1 MSAFLRVLAP
11 YLAYSFIS
19 FVGWTSRLRWTGAEH
34 VRAAGPSHILAFWHQ
49 RQAIFTFTHRR
60 QKPPASVLVSR
71 SKDGL
76 IIAEVM
82 RLFGI
87 LATRGSSSRG
97 ASRAAREML
106 EILANGRVVGI
117 TPDGP
122 KGPSRKVKT
131 GVLYLAQESGRPILP
146 IASAVSRRFELKS
159 AWDRFHFPLPFSR
172 IVVTHGAPIYVRR
185 DDDLKKKAAEVERAM
200 NAATEEADRMAGR

>member
-1 MSAFLRVLAP
+1 MSNLLRALVP

-19 FVGWTSRLRWTGAEH
+19 FVGWTSRIRWAGAEH
-34 VRAAGPSHILAFWHQ
+34 VRAAGASHILAFWHQ
-49 RQAIFTFTHRR
+49 RQAIFTFTHRN

-82 RLFGI
+82 RLSGI
-87 LATRGSSSRG
+87 LSTRGSSSRG

-106 EILANGRVVGI
+106 DILNNERVVGI

-122 KGPSRKVKT
+122 KGPPRKVKS

-146 IASAVSRRFELKS
+146 IASAVSRRFALKR

-172 IVVTHGAPIYVRR
+172 IAVTHGAPIYVRKG
-185 DDDLKKKAAEVERAM
+185 DDLEKKAAEVERIM
-200 NAATEEADRMAGR
+200 NIITEEADRMVDR

>member
-1 MSAFLRVLAP
+1 MSALFRALAP

-19 FVGWTSRLRWTGAEH
+19 FVGWTSRLRWAGAAH

-49 RQAIFTFTHRR
+49 RQAIFTFTHRH

-71 SKDGL
+71 SKDGF

-106 EILANGRVVGI
+106 EILANDRIVGI

-122 KGPSRKVKT
+122 KGPPRKVKP

-146 IASAVSRRFELKS
+146 IASAVSRRFELKR

-172 IVVTHGAPIYVRR
+172 IAVTHGAPIYVRPG
-185 DDDLKKKAAEVERAM
+185 DDLGEKAAEIERAM
-200 NAATEEADRMAGR
+200 DIAIAEADRMVGR